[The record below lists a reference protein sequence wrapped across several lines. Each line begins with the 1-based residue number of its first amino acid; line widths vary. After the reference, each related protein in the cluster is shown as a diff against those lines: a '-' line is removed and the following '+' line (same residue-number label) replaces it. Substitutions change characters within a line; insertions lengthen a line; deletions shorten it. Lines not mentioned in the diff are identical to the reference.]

1 MNQSLVSLLL
11 AASFLCIAAEGGPPD
26 TPSPGSIYTASGLLA
41 NLGRDLRASQIGD
54 IVTVVI
60 SEKASAS
67 ARGATNSSRKSS
79 LDAKISAM
87 GGPLRAT
94 GPSTN
99 LASLSGDQKLQGQG
113 ETSRETEMTT
123 TLSTR
128 VVEVLPGGNLVLE
141 GAKEILVNSERQK
154 VVLHGIA
161 RWSDLTSSNRILSE
175 RLADLTVRIEGKG
188 VVHDAIRRPNFLY
201 RLLLGLLPF

>member
-1 MNQSLVSLLL
+1 
-11 AASFLCIAAEGGPPD
+11 
-26 TPSPGSIYTASGLLA
+26 
-41 NLGRDLRASQIGD
+41 
-54 IVTVVI
+54 
-60 SEKASAS
+60 
-67 ARGATNSSRKSS
+67 
-79 LDAKISAM
+79 
-87 GGPLRAT
+87 
-94 GPSTN
+94 
-99 LASLSGDQKLQGQG
+99 
-113 ETSRETEMTT
+113 MTT